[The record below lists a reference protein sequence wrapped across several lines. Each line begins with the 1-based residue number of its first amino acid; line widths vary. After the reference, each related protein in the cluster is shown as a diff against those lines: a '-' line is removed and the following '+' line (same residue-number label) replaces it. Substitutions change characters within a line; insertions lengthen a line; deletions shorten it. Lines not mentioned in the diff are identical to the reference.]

1 MRDNG
6 DSGAEK
12 EVRMGYDGQQTRL
25 LKEGAGGMAVPKN
38 KEVVVLTIADDGKVI
53 KSVELDEDLEQP
65 ENFVL
70 TGSEG
75 NLINKGVIEYQFAE
89 EDRDWAGSGLVAT
102 VSTRKRW
109 YQYNNVWRMRGLI
122 LLK

>member
-1 MRDNG
+1 
-6 DSGAEK
+6 
-12 EVRMGYDGQQTRL
+12 
-25 LKEGAGGMAVPKN
+25 MAVPKN

-53 KSVELDEDLEQP
+53 KSVDLDEDLEQP

-109 YQYNNVWRMRGLI
+109 YQYNVWRMRGLI